1 MDLTVLPAEDLTDD
15 DLEDV
20 DLTEEEAGLL
30 TDEIEVL
37 VLPVRPLRLDDLVVD
52 ADDLE
57 TDPEPLLDLV
67 IEELLT
73 PALLEDEPIPL
84 LLLELVV
91 DRRGV

>member
-1 MDLTVLPAEDLTDD
+1 MDLTVLPAEDLTDE
-15 DLEDV
+15 DLEEV
-20 DLTEEEAGLL
+20 DLTEAGLL

-37 VLPVRPLRLDDLVVD
+37 VLPVRPLRLEDLVVD
-52 ADDLE
+52 AEDLV

-84 LLLELVV
+84 LLPEPVV
-91 DRRGV
+91 FRRGV

>member
-1 MDLTVLPAEDLTDD
+1 MLPAEDLTDD

-20 DLTEEEAGLL
+20 DLTEDEAGLL
-30 TDEIEVL
+30 TEEIEVL
-37 VLPVRPLRLDDLVVD
+37 VPPVRPLRLDDLVVD
-52 ADDLE
+52 AEDLV

-84 LLLELVV
+84 LLPEPVV
-91 DRRGV
+91 VRRGV

>member
-1 MDLTVLPAEDLTDD
+1 MDLTVLPAEDLTDE
-15 DLEDV
+15 DLEEV
-20 DLTEEEAGLL
+20 DLTEAGLL

-37 VLPVRPLRLDDLVVD
+37 VLPVRPLRLEDLVVD
-52 ADDLE
+52 AEDLV

>member
-1 MDLTVLPAEDLTDD
+1 MDEDL
-15 DLEDV
+15 EEV
-20 DLTEEEAGLL
+20 DLTEAGLL

-37 VLPVRPLRLDDLVVD
+37 VLPVRPLRLEDLVVD
-52 ADDLE
+52 AEDLV

-84 LLLELVV
+84 LLPEPVV
-91 DRRGV
+91 FRRGV

>member
-1 MDLTVLPAEDLTDD
+1 MDLTVLPAEDLMDE
-15 DLEDV
+15 DLEEV
-20 DLTEEEAGLL
+20 DLTEAGLL

-37 VLPVRPLRLDDLVVD
+37 VLPVRPLRLEDLVVD
-52 ADDLE
+52 AEDLV

-84 LLLELVV
+84 LLPEPVV
-91 DRRGV
+91 FRRGV

>member
-1 MDLTVLPAEDLTDD
+1 LDLTVLPAEDLMDE
-15 DLEDV
+15 DLEEV
-20 DLTEEEAGLL
+20 DLTEAGLL

-37 VLPVRPLRLDDLVVD
+37 VLPVRPLRLEDLVVD
-52 ADDLE
+52 AEDLV

-84 LLLELVV
+84 LLPEPVV
-91 DRRGV
+91 FRRGV

>member
-1 MDLTVLPAEDLTDD
+1 MDEDL
-15 DLEDV
+15 EEV
-20 DLTEEEAGLL
+20 DLTEAGLL

-37 VLPVRPLRLDDLVVD
+37 VLPVRPLRLEDLVVD
-52 ADDLE
+52 AEDLV